1 MRRLIYALQMSL
13 DGYIAGPNGE
23 LDWNMVDE
31 ELHRHFNEREAET
44 EIALYGRKLYE
55 LMTDYWPTA
64 DADPALPPYMA
75 EYAQIWRS
83 TQRVVFSSTL
93 ERVEWNSRLVRDDA
107 AAEVARLK
115 EEGDGLMMVGGAELG
130 SSMLRAGL
138 VDEVHAYVA
147 PVIIGAGKPMFID
160 LEGLIRLKPIDH
172 HTFSGG
178 VTLLRYETA
187 PTGGDDA
194 LQD

>member
-1 MRRLIYALQMSL
+1 MRNLIYSLQMSL

-23 LDWNMVDE
+23 LDWNLVDE
-31 ELHRHFNEREAET
+31 ELHRHFNERERST

-55 LMTDYWPTA
+55 LMTAYWPTA
-64 DADPALPPYMA
+64 DSDPALPPYMA

-83 TQRVVFSSTL
+83 SRKVVFSSTL
-93 ERVEWNSRLVRDDA
+93 ERAEWGFRLVSGDA
-107 AAEVARLK
+107 ATEVARLK
-115 EEGDGLMMVGGAELG
+115 EEGDGQMLVGGAELG

-138 VDEVHAYVA
+138 VDEVWTYVA

-160 LEGLIRLKPIDH
+160 FDH
-172 HTFSGG
+172 HVQLRPVARQEFGCG
-178 VTLLRYETA
+178 VTMLRYEV
-187 PTGGDDA
+187 DNA